1 MRPPTA
7 GDRGGVLLFE
17 VGRGMATAVSAAIDR
32 RLGSDS
38 GWRCQALEK
47 VPSAL
52 PMGWCGA
59 VCDGIEEMGGVAT
72 GEGAVLEVTFE
83 ARPTAT

>member
-1 MRPPTA
+1 
-7 GDRGGVLLFE
+7 VLLFE

-38 GWRCQALEK
+38 GWRCRALEK

-52 PMGWCGA
+52 PMGWRGA
-59 VCDGIEEMGGVAT
+59 VCDGVEEMMGGVAT